1 MSTQVLLSIA
11 FPLVLGLI
19 MFGLGTAL
27 TWSDFAVLRKSPRT
41 LAIGLA
47 IQMIG
52 GPLLAFAV
60 IKLFSFSGPL
70 AFGFMLLAAVPGGP
84 TSNLFSHLAKGDVA
98 LNVSL
103 TAINSALGVAYVPL
117 FLMFASE
124 LILESSR
131 SVPVPA
137 AKIAQ
142 TILIVLLPV
151 ALGMLFR
158 KRKPEAAKKIEPWVQ
173 RIAVFFIILLAVIGV
188 RNEWKL
194 LTESGFTILFAVLLF
209 NILNLVFAYG
219 ASRMCNLAKKQ
230 AIAITFEVGVHNC
243 IMAITIAMSPLLFNS
258 VEMALPAV
266 FYSVVMQVTSGLA
279 VQFFRKTVT

>member
-1 MSTQVLLSIA
+1 
-11 FPLVLGLI
+11 
-19 MFGLGTAL
+19 
-27 TWSDFAVLRKSPRT
+27 
-41 LAIGLA
+41 
-47 IQMIG
+47 
-52 GPLLAFAV
+52 
-60 IKLFSFSGPL
+60 
-70 AFGFMLLAAVPGGP
+70 
-84 TSNLFSHLAKGDVA
+84 
-98 LNVSL
+98 
-103 TAINSALGVAYVPL
+103 
-117 FLMFASE
+117 MFASE